1 MHKPTRLTIL
11 IEYKRISIEHDYTAI
26 SPLFIIIEQNS
37 TRNSIFSIASST
49 SRQRGTGNFK
59 KTLTLLRKVEEKMHL
74 SFVVLISV
82 CVVLGHSF
90 LQHQQAGVKAT
101 IRKSPIDQRA
111 LQSTL
116 ASIPS
121 PETRV
126 VNVGLFKGLLKD
138 GTPIKYDISCFLVL
152 IYIYLSF
159 RNKKFKFAR
168 MAFASVINNCRC
180 NRGFA

>member
-1 MHKPTRLTIL
+1 
-11 IEYKRISIEHDYTAI
+11 
-26 SPLFIIIEQNS
+26 
-37 TRNSIFSIASST
+37 
-49 SRQRGTGNFK
+49 
-59 KTLTLLRKVEEKMHL
+59 
-74 SFVVLISV
+74 
-82 CVVLGHSF
+82 LGHSF

-138 GTPIKYDISCFLVL
+138 GKPINYDISCFLFL

-159 RNKKFKFAR
+159 RNK
-168 MAFASVINNCRC
+168 
-180 NRGFA
+180 